1 MTFWLKCILNETVL
15 YHYFSTV
22 VSKMASVF
30 ASECVCEFYCTVC
43 VRVCAG
49 CRFMSESSDGFFLDW
64 AAGAD
69 TVSPPLLLDGQI
81 SVSHHHSL
89 GAPPA
94 ARLRE
99 GGLCFF
105 IKSPLFLA
113 SSPLHQYVVFIF
125 PSSSSVSFWQLAFRR
140 HLSWEYSS
148 VNQRETSLTVVLK
161 PREELKRIR
170 GRGFEA
176 DFFYFV
182 SLFRFL
188 YLVTSAL
195 SHLQI
200 TWGEYRR
207 F

>member
-1 MTFWLKCILNETVL
+1 MYLDWNRPLSLLL
-15 YHYFSTV
+15 YCCF
-22 VSKMASVF
+22 KDGL
-30 ASECVCEFYCTVC
+30 CVCVWMC
-43 VRVCAG
+43 VWVLLYRVCACVCWLSLHVG
-49 CRFMSESSDGFFLDW
+49 EFWWILSGLW

-69 TVSPPLLLDGQI
+69 TVSPSLLLDGQI

-94 ARLRE
+94 DRLSE
-99 GGLCFF
+99 GGLCFL

-148 VNQRETSLTVVLK
+148 VNQRETSLTVVFK